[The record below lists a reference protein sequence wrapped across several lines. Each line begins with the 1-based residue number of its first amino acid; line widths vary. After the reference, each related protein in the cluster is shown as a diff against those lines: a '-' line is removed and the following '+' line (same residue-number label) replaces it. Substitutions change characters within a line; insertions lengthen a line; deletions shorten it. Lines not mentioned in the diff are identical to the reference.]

1 MSTVPSLAERHT
13 DATYR
18 LIIDASIELLERT
31 NPAELTMRAVAKQAG
46 MSERTIFRY
55 YSSREEFLD
64 AVALAVYR
72 KFEPPPPPTT
82 LQELPAYPQQ
92 LYACFEQHA
101 ALVKATLHNE
111 IALRIRTGV
120 GKERW
125 HAVRDLIDTAAPH
138 RSDRDRRIASAN
150 IDYYLTATAWHY
162 YRFFFRIPLEETI
175 EAAQTAIGL
184 TISDILAKPAAG
196 RGRKRAR

>member
-1 MSTVPSLAERHT
+1 MTTSLAERHT

-18 LIIDASIELLERT
+18 LIIDASIELLKRT
-31 NPAELTMRAVAKQAG
+31 NPTELTMRAVAKHAG

-72 KFEPPPPPTT
+72 SFETPAPPAT
-82 LQELPAYPQQ
+82 LQELPAYPRD
-92 LYACFEQHA
+92 LYTRFEQHA

-111 IALRIRTGV
+111 IALRIRVGV
-120 GKERW
+120 GQERW
-125 HAVRDLIDTAAPH
+125 RAVRKLIDVAAPY
-138 RSDRDRRIASAN
+138 RSDRDRRIVSAN

-162 YRFFFRIPLEETI
+162 YRFFFGLPLEETI
-175 EAAQTAIGL
+175 EAAQTAIRL
-184 TISDILAKPAAG
+184 ASRDILARPAAA
-196 RGRKRAR
+196 RARKRER